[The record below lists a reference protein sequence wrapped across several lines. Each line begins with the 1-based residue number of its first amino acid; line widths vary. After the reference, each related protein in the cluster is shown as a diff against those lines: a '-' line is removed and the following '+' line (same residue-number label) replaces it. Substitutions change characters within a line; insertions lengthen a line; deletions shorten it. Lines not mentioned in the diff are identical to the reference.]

1 MKKIFLLAMVA
12 LSFQCSDKSTK
23 KQLILFD
30 WHGVVVKQSTKKAI
44 KAFLKLKNKFK
55 FLKNL
60 FNHDKNKSMGF
71 NTNKN
76 QDESVYP
83 VINCHKLDPEMA
95 QLIKN
100 LKARGFKIGIF
111 SNIDADS
118 LNWLAKEDK
127 KIKEIVDLVDF
138 TYVANAKNDFKTKN
152 SPETF
157 KECKK
162 MIKDSLGHDI
172 DIIFIDDSKQNVEQ
186 GQRHGFKTHYYQSI
200 AKFKEFITN
209 LLKIKI

>member
-1 MKKIFLLAMVA
+1 MKKIFLLAMLT
-12 LSFQCSDKSTK
+12 LSFQCSDKSAK
-23 KQLILFD
+23 KKLILFD

-44 KAFLKLKNKFK
+44 TAFFKLKNKFK
-55 FLKNL
+55 FLKNV
-60 FNHDKNKSMGF
+60 FKQDKNKSMGF
-71 NTNKN
+71 NTNKH
-76 QDESVYP
+76 QDESIYP
-83 VINCHKLDPEMA
+83 VINCHNLDPEMA
-95 QLIKN
+95 QLIKK
-100 LKARGFKIGIF
+100 LKSRGFKIGLF

-118 LNWLAKEDK
+118 LNWLTKEDK

-138 TYVANAKNDFKTKN
+138 TYVANPKNDFKTKN

-172 DIIFIDDSKQNVEQ
+172 DIILIDNSKKNVEQ
-186 GQRHGFKTHYYQSI
+186 GQKHGFKTHYYKSI
-200 AKFKEFITN
+200 TKFKDFITN